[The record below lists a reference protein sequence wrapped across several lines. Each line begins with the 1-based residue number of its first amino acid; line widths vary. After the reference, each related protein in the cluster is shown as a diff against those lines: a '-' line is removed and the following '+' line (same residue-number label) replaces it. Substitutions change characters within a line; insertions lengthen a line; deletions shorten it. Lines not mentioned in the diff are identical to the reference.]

1 MKNLYASMDEPDGVT
16 GAAAVRKEEPSLHE
30 QILQH
35 ESTGC
40 DEKTTFIVNSQYYTC
55 RKCAGCC
62 CVFPEGN

>member
-1 MKNLYASMDEPDGVT
+1 MDEPDGVT
-16 GAAAVRKEEPSLHE
+16 GAAAIRKEEPSLYE

-40 DEKTTFIVNSQYYTC
+40 DVITALIVNSHYC
-55 RKCAGCC
+55 DNRKCAGGC